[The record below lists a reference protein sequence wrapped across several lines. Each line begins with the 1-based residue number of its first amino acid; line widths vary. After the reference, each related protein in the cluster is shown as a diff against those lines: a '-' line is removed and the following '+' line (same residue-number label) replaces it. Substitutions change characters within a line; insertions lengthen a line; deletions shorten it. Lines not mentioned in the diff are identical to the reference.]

1 MDLYWFCKQPS
12 QNDKYFLDK
21 LSIIYKHDNIML
33 MGDFN
38 FTVEK
43 KKLEVFM
50 SAFDLEYLIDSN
62 I

>member
-1 MDLYWFCKQPS
+1 
-12 QNDKYFLDK
+12 
-21 LSIIYKHDNIML
+21 ML